1 MKILKNFG
9 QFVNEN
15 FGQEYQMEEGM
26 MSDCCGAQIVHG
38 GHCSSCGEKCEESHG
53 NHEEDEM
60 NHDHMGHQTIEEDE
74 DEEDEVDHMHAPMY
88 EAKKK
93 KMKEEEEEEEES
105 EPMPKAKKKPTAPKS
120 EKPNRKE
127 VLKTAKEKFP
137 NLKPDS
143 MKKGLSNMK
152 GKDFK
157 AKTKKN
163 FGWAE
168 SPSAAAAAYIRKATG
183 KEPKDA

>member
-60 NHDHMGHQTIEEDE
+60 NH
-74 DEEDEVDHMHAPMY
+74 DHMHAPMY